1 MHSNE
6 DPVHPK
12 INKYNLKN
20 RKETYLSHTVIL
32 NKINR
37 GILIRNHGGQ
47 EAMDDILKLPTEEDC
62 TPEILYSQKVS
73 FKNER

>member
-1 MHSNE
+1 M
-6 DPVHPK
+6 
-12 INKYNLKN
+12 
-20 RKETYLSHTVIL
+20 IL

-47 EAMDDILKLPTEEDC
+47 EAMEDILKLPTEEEC